1 MKKYTIED
9 LENFEKDEYGCLIC
23 PSGDYSE
30 INSFGEGCSFG
41 ELCSFGERCSFGEGC
56 SFGECCSFGKCCSF
70 GDGCSLENQHKFE
83 AMSEVADRVLKIDRI
98 GSRKGCTYF
107 FKTLSG
113 IYVRCGCFFGT
124 IEQFAKKVEDTHKDN
139 AQYLKEYR
147 GAIEYVKAV
156 M

>member
-9 LENFEKDEYGCLIC
+9 LENFERDEYGRLIC

-30 INSFGEGCSFG
+30 INSFGEWC
-41 ELCSFGERCSFGEGC
+41 LFGERCSFGEL
-56 SFGECCSFGKCCSF
+56 
-70 GDGCSLENQHKFE
+70 CSLENQLKFE
-83 AMSEVADRVLKIDRI
+83 DMPKVADRVLKIDCI

-124 IEQFAKKVEDTHKDN
+124 IEQFAEKVENTHKAN

>member
-1 MKKYTIED
+1 
-9 LENFEKDEYGCLIC
+9 
-23 PSGDYSE
+23 
-30 INSFGEGCSFG
+30 
-41 ELCSFGERCSFGEGC
+41 
-56 SFGECCSFGKCCSF
+56 
-70 GDGCSLENQHKFE
+70 
-83 AMSEVADRVLKIDRI
+83 MSEVADRVMKIDCI

-124 IEQFAKKVEDTHKDN
+124 IEQFAKKVEITHHDN
-139 AQYLKEYR
+139 AQFLKEYR